1 MNDFICSIA
10 MALLSSRHTN
20 LTSLFLYYLTSGS
33 MIFFFH
39 VSKLF
44 FWLIRDLIEVLS
56 SSNLNADHF
65 NLAKIDLLISANN
78 FFSFILK
85 TCKGFQNNWRLTV
98 SNPPGRLTVV
108 IARGDK
114 LKLLVYTSVSCFFRI
129 FCMTAVATFLGNF
142 CARNWRAASHRYWS
156 PGKCPPFDCRVS

>member
-65 NLAKIDLLISANN
+65 NLAKIDLLI
-78 FFSFILK
+78 
-85 TCKGFQNNWRLTV
+85 
-98 SNPPGRLTVV
+98 
-108 IARGDK
+108 
-114 LKLLVYTSVSCFFRI
+114 
-129 FCMTAVATFLGNF
+129 
-142 CARNWRAASHRYWS
+142 
-156 PGKCPPFDCRVS
+156 

>member
-1 MNDFICSIA
+1 
-10 MALLSSRHTN
+10 
-20 LTSLFLYYLTSGS
+20 
-33 MIFFFH
+33 MIQ
-39 VSKLF
+39 
-44 FWLIRDLIEVLS
+44 
-56 SSNLNADHF
+56 
-65 NLAKIDLLISANN
+65 ANN

-156 PGKCPPFDCRVS
+156 PGKCPPFDCCVSSFTPIHTRSPPIQPQFTLTHLYPSKFTLNYHNWFYFWQNVFYLMNSYFYWEEF